1 MFFNIPNSLTWLR
14 IALLP
19 AFIAVFYIPSDSLSI
34 EVRNITG
41 VLLFVMAGLTD
52 WLDGFLARKL
62 QQSSAFGAF
71 LDPVADKCVIV
82 VALILLV
89 DFGRTNAILAMI
101 IISREIAVSGLRE
114 WMAEIGRRNSVA
126 VNWIG
131 KFKTG
136 MQIAAILVLLWANP
150 LIPHL
155 STLWLGNVLMWIA
168 AILTIW
174 SMLYYLNMA
183 MGELFK
189 QENK

>member
-101 IISREIAVSGLRE
+101 IISREIAVSALRE

-183 MGELFK
+183 MGELFE

>member
-14 IALLP
+14 IALMP
-19 AFIAVFYIPSDSLSI
+19 AFIAVFYIPSDLLSI
-34 EVRNITG
+34 EARNMTG
-41 VLLFVMAGLTD
+41 ALLFVIAGLTD

-71 LDPVADKCVIV
+71 LDPVADKCIIV

-89 DFGRTNAILAMI
+89 DFGRTHAILAMI
-101 IISREIAVSGLRE
+101 IISREIAVSALRE
-114 WMAEIGRRNSVA
+114 WMAEIGRRKSVA

-155 STLWLGNVLMWIA
+155 STLWLGNVLMGIA

-174 SMLYYLNMA
+174 SMLYYLNIA

>member
-1 MFFNIPNSLTWLR
+1 MIFNIPNSLTWLR
-14 IALLP
+14 IGLLP
-19 AFIAVFYIPSDSLSI
+19 AFVAVFYIPSDLLSDAT
-34 EVRNITG
+34 RNIVG
-41 VLLFVMAGLTD
+41 VLLFAMAGFTD

-89 DFGRTNAILAMI
+89 DFGRTDAILAMI
-101 IISREIAVSGLRE
+101 IISREIAVSALRE
-114 WMAEIGRRNSVA
+114 WMTEIGQRNSIA

-174 SMLYYLNMA
+174 SMFYYLNIA
-183 MGELFK
+183 IGKFIK
-189 QENK
+189 KEN